1 MKLIVNESL
10 DRRIAEVAEVAGYLW
25 ERGWAER
32 NGGNISVNVTELCA
46 ETPGELPA
54 LDGPF
59 RLPKG
64 RSRTSAGGCFL
75 VTGTGRRMRYVGVA
89 ARCRTSRSSA

>member
-46 ETPGELPA
+46 ETAANCLRWTGL
-54 LDGPF
+54 
-59 RLPKG
+59 
-64 RSRTSAGGCFL
+64 SACP
-75 VTGTGRRMRYVGVA
+75 R
-89 ARCRTSRSSA
+89 RCRTSRAAVFW